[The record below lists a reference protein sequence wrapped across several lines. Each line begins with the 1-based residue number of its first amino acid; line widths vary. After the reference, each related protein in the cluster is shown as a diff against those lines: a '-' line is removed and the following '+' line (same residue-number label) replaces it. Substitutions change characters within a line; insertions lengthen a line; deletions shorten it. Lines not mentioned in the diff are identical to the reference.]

1 MSNQPEKRDWREEV
15 EVAGGEVVD
24 KVKEIV
30 QQGNVRRLIIRK
42 ADDTVLLEV
51 PLTAG
56 VVAGGVLTFWNPV
69 LAALGAMAALVAQ
82 LKIEIIRYDDVD
94 EIEKPKNDELTDE

>member
-15 EVAGGEVVD
+15 EVAGGEVVE
-24 KVKEIV
+24 KVKDLI

-42 ADDTVLLEV
+42 SDDTVLLEV

-69 LAALGAMAALVAQ
+69 LAAIGAMAALVAQ
-82 LKIEIIRYDDVD
+82 LKIEIIRYEDAD
-94 EIEKPKNDELTDE
+94 EIEKPKNEELTDE